1 MNKILVLKSSIMGNN
16 SQTNTLIDTFLAE
29 RQLKGGKR

>member
-1 MNKILVLKSSIMGNN
+1 MGNN

-29 RQLKGGKR
+29 RQLKGVKDEIIIRET